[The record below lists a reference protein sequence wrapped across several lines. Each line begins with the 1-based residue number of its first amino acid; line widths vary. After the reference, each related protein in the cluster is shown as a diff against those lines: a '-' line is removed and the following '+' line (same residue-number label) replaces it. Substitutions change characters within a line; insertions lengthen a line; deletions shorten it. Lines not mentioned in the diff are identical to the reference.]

1 MVLMSMITTMRKQV
15 WIVLGILMLAST
27 SVYAQRDLKEMDAD
41 KQAEKDRYKDENK
54 EDWREK
60 VSFGG
65 ALTGGFSTIGSF
77 FLIQPQVFYRLL
89 PRTTVGAGLT
99 YIYWSQ
105 KYTMYGTN
113 QTVTF
118 TDNAFGFN
126 LLARQTLFGPVF
138 AHVEYMPMNFTA
150 YNMLGQEKRIWGN
163 SLYLG
168 GGFSQGG
175 KGGGAYVLVL
185 YDVLWR
191 ERDLSDPYSFGKS
204 YYTSPWNFRVGFMF

>member
-1 MVLMSMITTMRKQV
+1 MRKQ
-15 WIVLGILMLAST
+15 IVIILGILVITTT
-27 SVYAQRDLKEMDAD
+27 SAYAQRKLQEMDSD
-41 KQAEKDRYKDENK
+41 KQAEKDRYKDETK
-54 EDWREK
+54 EDWRER

-65 ALTGGFSTIGSF
+65 ALTGGFSNLGSF
-77 FLIQPQVFYRLL
+77 FLIQPQVFYRLK
-89 PRTTVGAGLT
+89 PRTTVGAGVT

-105 KYTMYGTN
+105 KYTVYNTN

-118 TDNAFGFN
+118 SDNAFGFN

-150 YNMLGQEKRIWGN
+150 YNLIGQEKRRWGQ

-168 GGFSQGG
+168 GGFNSGG
-175 KGGGAYVLVL
+175 QTAGGYVLIL
-185 YDVLWR
+185 YDVLWQA
-191 ERDLSDPYSFGKS
+191 RDFSDPYSFSKS